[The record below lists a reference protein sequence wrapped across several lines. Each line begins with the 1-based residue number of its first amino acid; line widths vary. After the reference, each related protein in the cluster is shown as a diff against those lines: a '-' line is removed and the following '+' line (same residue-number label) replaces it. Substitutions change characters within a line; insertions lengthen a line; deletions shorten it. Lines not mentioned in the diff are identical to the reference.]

1 MSRIGKL
8 PIKVPSDIKVSIDG
22 TIITLTKGQETK
34 TYDFGDKVSV
44 KFEDGEI
51 KVSKIDET
59 TDSKFWGLHR
69 NNIHNIV
76 VGLADGFT
84 TTLEFNGVGYRANVS
99 GKFLIL
105 GIGYSH
111 DIAVAIPEGIKISIG
126 KPNLII
132 IQGSDKELVGHIAS
146 RIISLRKTEPYKGK
160 GIKKV
165 GQYVVR
171 KEGKKK

>member
-1 MSRIGKL
+1 M
-8 PIKVPSDIKVSIDG
+8 
-22 TIITLTKGQETK
+22 
-34 TYDFGDKVSV
+34 
-44 KFEDGEI
+44 
-51 KVSKIDET
+51 
-59 TDSKFWGLHR
+59 
-69 NNIHNIV
+69 
-76 VGLADGFT
+76 
-84 TTLEFNGVGYRANVS
+84 
-99 GKFLIL
+99 